1 MPSST
6 QYTVCVLNDAAP
18 RVAPIAAY
26 QRRRRGMQC
35 SMPSSSQSPVREL
48 KDPLE
53 GLTITRTS
61 RATDATGSSVRLRRA
76 VGRRYTLHRPP

>member
-1 MPSST
+1 
-6 QYTVCVLNDAAP
+6 
-18 RVAPIAAY
+18 
-26 QRRRRGMQC
+26 MQC
-35 SMPSSSQSPVREL
+35 SMPSSSQCPVREL

-76 VGRRYTLHRPP
+76 VGRRYTLHRPPLALAEVTVGAARALGGPRPF